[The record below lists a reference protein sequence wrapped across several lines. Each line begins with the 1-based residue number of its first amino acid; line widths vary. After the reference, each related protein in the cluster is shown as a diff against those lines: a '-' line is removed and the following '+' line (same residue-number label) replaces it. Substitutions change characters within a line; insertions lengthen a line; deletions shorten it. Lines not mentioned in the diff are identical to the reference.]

1 MERRR
6 VIHSLPDWLFTP
18 RSQRWVRVAIIAA
31 VFCVI
36 LLLSLAASMRWMML
50 VLALVVGS
58 AGAVI
63 LLRKLQ
69 LGLLAIVFA
78 ALLVPSPFQSGA
90 GASLTPPLV
99 LVAMMLGLWLVDMIA
114 RQRQIRLVRSKTLLP
129 AIAFLVAT
137 LISFLNGR
145 IIYYTF
151 TQVAPLTAQIG
162 ELAIFLFSFGAF
174 LLVANLVDDVRWL
187 ERMTWLFLALGGVY
201 IFARLF
207 PFTERIIRPLFQY
220 GSDAS
225 LFWVWLVALAAGQ
238 VFFNPKLGKRWKY
251 ALYALLAATL
261 YVSLIQA
268 YSWKS
273 GWLPAVGALFVVL
286 WVGLPRY
293 RGWLLGLGILAVTMN
308 FFVDVDRVV
317 AGGEDYSILTR
328 LEAWRIILE
337 IVKINPILGL
347 GLSNYY
353 WYTPLFPIM
362 GYSVRFNSHNN
373 YIDIFAQV
381 GLVGLACFMWFA
393 WEAAR
398 LGWGLL
404 KSVPVGFPKAF
415 VIGALGGLA
424 GSLASGMLGDWILPF
439 VYNVGLHGFRSSIMF
454 WLFLGGLVALEQIY
468 RVSNTGASAD

>member
-6 VIHSLPDWLFTP
+6 VLHSLPDWLFTP
-18 RSQRWVRVAIIAA
+18 RSQRWVRAAIIAA
-31 VFCVI
+31 VFCIVV
-36 LLLSLAASMRWMML
+36 LLSLVANMRWMML
-50 VLALVVGS
+50 VLALVIGS

-114 RQRQIRLVRSKTLLP
+114 RQRQIRLMRSKTLLP

-137 LISFLNGR
+137 FISFVNGQ
-145 IIYYTF
+145 IVYYTF

-162 ELAIFLFSFGAF
+162 ELAVFLFSFGAF
-174 LLVANLVDDVRWL
+174 LLVANLVADVRWL

-201 IFARLF
+201 IVARLF
-207 PFTERIIRPLFQY
+207 PLTDRIIRPLFQY

-225 LFWVWLVALAAGQ
+225 LFWVWLVSLAAGQ
-238 VFFNPKLGKRWKY
+238 AFFNPKLSKRWKY
-251 ALYALLAATL
+251 LLYALLAATL

-273 GWLPAVGALFVVL
+273 GWLPALGALFAVL

-293 RGWLLGLGILAVTMN
+293 RGWLLGLGILAVAMN
-308 FFVDVDRVV
+308 FFIDIDRVV

-337 IVKINPILGL
+337 IVKINPIIGL

-381 GLVGLACFMWFA
+381 GLVGLACFLWFA
-393 WEAAR
+393 WEVAR
-398 LGWGLL
+398 LGWGLC
-404 KSVPVGFPKAF
+404 KRVPEGFPKAF

-468 RVSNTGASAD
+468 SVSRTGAAAD